1 MKILQLNIQSL
12 NKLNN
17 KQLLNLRLVNNYSEI
32 AILSEIWVKDRLQHS
47 RL

>member
-12 NKLNN
+12 NKLNH
-17 KQLLNLRLVNNYSEI
+17 KQLLSLRLVNNNINI